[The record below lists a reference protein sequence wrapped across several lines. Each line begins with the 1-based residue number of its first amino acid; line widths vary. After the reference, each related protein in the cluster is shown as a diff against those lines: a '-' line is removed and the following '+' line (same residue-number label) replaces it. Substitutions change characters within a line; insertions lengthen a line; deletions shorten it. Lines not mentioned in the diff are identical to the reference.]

1 MSEKP
6 ADPTPDADKP
16 QEFKISV
23 QLTESM
29 DGTLGFQVLG
39 QAVKLS
45 DVRKVLQWA
54 LTRINDE
61 ITVELV
67 KNVMD
72 EKVKANGFRKLSLT
86 GLFNGRR

>member
-6 ADPTPDADKP
+6 EEPTPADQDK
-16 QEFKISV
+16 FKVSLQI
-23 QLTESM
+23 TEAL

-45 DVRKVLQWA
+45 DARKLLQWA
-54 LTRINDE
+54 STRINDE
-61 ITVELV
+61 ITMELL
-67 KNVMD
+67 KNAME
-72 EKVKANGFRKLSLT
+72 EKVKANGFRKLSLS